1 MRLFLECWLWK
12 LNQLIRGC
20 DLRTLRITHKEEF
33 TLGLGFQ
40 TKASLKKQRAFGL
53 LTSLISGEDVTS
65 AFENC
70 AINTPLQP
78 LAKSWRTQ
86 NEGGFAV
93 NFHPAAEPVYID
105 VTGDEVTVSTKTSNV
120 GPGYHA
126 FLVGCMDE
134 VQKALGLQWQ
144 WDDADEGEYLDEA
157 EFYESRNFSDLQHR
171 MADHFRFLFGVVS
184 ERLQSSNTSGMMI
197 SMPLNYGVQAEDG
210 EVLTPFGPMTT
221 DEVGRSANLSGSE
234 LIDAARAYFPWW
246 GQGFDGSFYRGLAL
260 FSLWMEQRWCAPVE
274 DREHARVRQTLHW
287 CEEARNMNAE
297 PPLPSKAIEELS
309 NLAEGRLSLGFPERL
324 GIGYRRRPMTKQLTG
339 NWKVSVPGS
348 LEETSEDNHQ
358 TVVFWNDD
366 FVVRGSSLS
375 AASKEDSD
383 QKPSGAD
390 SGLEQKSEFR
400 EAGDGDGFELEVVT
414 ETYSSTGSKE
424 VCILT
429 VWMASEKYRKLA
441 EEIGSSISFEQ
452 KNRNE

>member
-1 MRLFLECWLWK
+1 M
-12 LNQLIRGC
+12 
-20 DLRTLRITHKEEF
+20 
-33 TLGLGFQ
+33 GLGFH

-70 AINTPLQP
+70 VTNTPLQS
-78 LAKSWRTQ
+78 LVKSWRTQ
-86 NEGGFAV
+86 DEGGFAV
-93 NFHPAAEPVYID
+93 NFHPAAEPVYIE

-126 FLVGCMDE
+126 FLVGCLDD
-134 VQKALGLQWQ
+134 VQKALSLQWQ
-144 WDDADEGEYLDEA
+144 WDGADEGEYLDEA

-184 ERLQSSNTSGMMI
+184 ERLQSSKTSGMMI

-210 EVLTPFGPMTT
+210 EVLTPFGHMTF
-221 DEVGRSANLSGSE
+221 DEVGRNANLSGAE
-234 LIDAARAYFPWW
+234 LMDAARAYFPWW
-246 GQGFDGSFYRGLAL
+246 EQGFDGSFYRGLAL
-260 FSLWMEQRWCAPVE
+260 YSLWMEQRWCAPVE
-274 DREHARVRQTLHW
+274 DRELTRVRQTLHW

-309 NLAEGRLSLGFPERL
+309 NLAEGRFSSGLPERV
-324 GIGYRRRPMTKQLTG
+324 GIGYRRRLMTKPLTG
-339 NWKVSVPGS
+339 SWKVSVPGS

-375 AASKEDSD
+375 ATPKEGGD
-383 QKPSGAD
+383 QKPSGTENE
-390 SGLEQKSEFR
+390 LEQKSEFR
-400 EAGDGDGFELEVVT
+400 QAGDGDGFEFEVVT
-414 ETYSSTGSKE
+414 ETYSSDGSKE

-429 VWMASEKYRKLA
+429 IWMADMDDRQLA
-441 EEIGSSISFEQ
+441 EQIAASVVY
-452 KNRNE
+452 NDPDNP